1 MSSEGEKLKR
11 EEAMALFQQAY
22 QNQMQGDLEE
32 AIELYKRSIDI
43 FPTAEGHT
51 FLGWTYSFQGRWDEA
66 IEECLRAIE
75 VDPTFGNPYNDIGA
89 YLVEKD
95 RLDEAIPWFERA
107 LKAPRYESYCFPHFN
122 LGRVHERKRMFS
134 RALAEYKKA
143 YQENPQHLGALQ
155 DPAAPSD
162 AQLEKGPKRRA
173 PKRRKGRGFQGQ
185 TGMPVLRR
193 TRWSSSQQAGDSL
206 PCVEL
211 AVEQGFQGGE
221 SSAQLLGAQ

>member
-1 MSSEGEKLKR
+1 
-11 EEAMALFQQAY
+11 EAMALFQQAY

-89 YLVEKD
+89 YLVEKGLPGETAASR
-95 RLDEAIPWFERA
+95 RLA
-107 LKAPRYESYCFPHFN
+107 
-122 LGRVHERKRMFS
+122 G
-134 RALAEYKKA
+134 
-143 YQENPQHLGALQ
+143 
-155 DPAAPSD
+155 DPAAASD

-185 TGMPVLRR
+185 TGMPVLQR
-193 TRWSSSQQAGDSL
+193 TRWSSGQ
-206 PCVEL
+206 
-211 AVEQGFQGGE
+211 
-221 SSAQLLGAQ
+221 

>member
-75 VDPTFGNPYNDIGA
+75 VDPTLGNPRSEEHTSERQSRLH
-89 YLVEKD
+89 LVC
-95 RLDEAIPWFERA
+95 RL
-107 LKAPRYESYCFPHFN
+107 
-122 LGRVHERKRMFS
+122 
-134 RALAEYKKA
+134 
-143 YQENPQHLGALQ
+143 
-155 DPAAPSD
+155 
-162 AQLEKGPKRRA
+162 
-173 PKRRKGRGFQGQ
+173 
-185 TGMPVLRR
+185 
-193 TRWSSSQQAGDSL
+193 
-206 PCVEL
+206 
-211 AVEQGFQGGE
+211 
-221 SSAQLLGAQ
+221 LL

>member
-1 MSSEGEKLKR
+1 MWSVLLHRPECLSYLGRCIISQRQVAMSSEGEKLKR

-22 QNQMQGDLEE
+22 QNQMQGDLE
-32 AIELYKRSIDI
+32 
-43 FPTAEGHT
+43 
-51 FLGWTYSFQGRWDEA
+51 EA

-122 LGRVHERKRMFS
+122 LGRVHERKRMFG

-143 YQENPQHLGALQ
+143 YQVNPQHLGALQ
-155 DPAAPSD
+155 AV
-162 AQLEKGPKRRA
+162 RR
-173 PKRRKGRGFQGQ
+173 
-185 TGMPVLRR
+185 L
-193 TRWSSSQQAGDSL
+193 QAML
-206 PCVEL
+206 N
-211 AVEQGFQGGE
+211 
-221 SSAQLLGAQ
+221 